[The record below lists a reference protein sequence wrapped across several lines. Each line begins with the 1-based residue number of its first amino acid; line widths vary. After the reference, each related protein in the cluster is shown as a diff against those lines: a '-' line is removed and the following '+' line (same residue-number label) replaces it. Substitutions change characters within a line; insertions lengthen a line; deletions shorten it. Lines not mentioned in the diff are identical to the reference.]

1 LPEPSKRHFVE
12 QVLGHFN
19 LLCAAVPH
27 DQGVERE
34 RVGAPA
40 RADHEAEV
48 PLGPA
53 EVGAAA
59 EGPDECIVGGARRRR
74 RGVAVH
80 VREEAEHER
89 RQREAGEVG
98 EEGAEGAVE
107 ERAERRRGE
116 RVEAEHDGEGDVE
129 EVAGRRG
136 GAGDGGR
143 EAEWERDDERAG
155 QGRREEG
162 REVRERGV
170 EAPVRRGEHGGEMR
184 DERGG
189 GLRGRRV
196 RHGRCLGECQR
207 PIAKCRVGD
216 GRVSDS
222 TSATTDGAAAR
233 RRRHCWGSFPLFFW
247 REREGV
253 GRLCVRFDAQT
264 SSRKI

>member
-1 LPEPSKRHFVE
+1 MPEPSKWHFVE

-48 PLGPA
+48 PLGAA

-59 EGPDECIVGGARRRR
+59 EGPDECIVGGARRGR

-89 RQREAGEVG
+89 RQGEAGEVG

-107 ERAERRRGE
+107 QRAERRRGE
-116 RVEAEHDGEGDVE
+116 RVEAEHDREGDVE

-136 GAGDGGR
+136 CAGDGGR
-143 EAEWERDDERAG
+143 EAERERDEVRAG
-155 QGRREEG
+155 QRRREEG

-170 EAPVRRGEHGGEMR
+170 EAPVWRGEHNGEMR

-189 GLRGRRV
+189 GQGRRG
-196 RHGRCLGECQR
+196 RHGRCLGERQR
-207 PIAKCRVGD
+207 PIAGSRGGD
-216 GRVSDS
+216 G
-222 TSATTDGAAAR
+222 
-233 RRRHCWGSFPLFFW
+233 WG
-247 REREGV
+247 V
-253 GRLCVRFDAQT
+253 
-264 SSRKI
+264 